1 MEDLNLS
8 MFRAYDIRTPS
19 ASLPPHLS
27 KRLAQAEALY
37 FRDVLNVSGVVVA
50 HDARL
55 SGPAYLEQA
64 VEEYTRVGLDVVYV
78 PTACSASMFYF
89 SAMQYPQYAAVMF
102 GASHNPA
109 GDTGRK
115 ILGPDVR
122 PIAKQIGPEG
132 GLDKIK
138 EFYIQ
143 GKSAPSSP
151 AKGRIT
157 AYDPIGDYISY
168 SMQLAGVAEGGLSGV
183 PILHDYLNGAT
194 GREMMLA
201 FRRAGADL
209 FPMHYTA
216 NGMFPLGDP
225 NPVKPDVVRPGL
237 EALKLGLHLPRSFDS
252 KQGAGERQNLL
263 QEVLTNQQI
272 IERQSFLLGTFFDG
286 DGDRIDFYRGDGQY
300 MSSSFVYAAI
310 LPYIKER
317 FPGEGL
323 VVFADLKSNPL
334 AVIEMAKC
342 GVTVQ
347 VIRNGHSQIKQE
359 MLNTPQAFGAVEES
373 AHFYERFFFEGRG
386 PYCTE
391 NTLYIALLVTRAWT
405 ENPER
410 FDELLGIQAQTCRAR
425 EWGYKFPT
433 DSQRAE
439 ALQAVEEYFKSIGA
453 SAMTKMKSGLELEA
467 TLMRRGVPFDID
479 ADTRLADDWL
489 QVCHRI
495 SQSENGLAR
504 WEVVGANQEIVD
516 DAKRQIAR
524 IVRQFGAGDE
534 YKG

>member
-37 FRDVLNVSGVVVA
+37 FREVLNAPGVVVA

-89 SAMQYPQYAAVMF
+89 SAMKHPQYAAVMF

-115 ILGPDVR
+115 ILGPEVR

-143 GKSAPSSP
+143 GQSAPTSQVR
-151 AKGRIT
+151 GRIT
-157 AYDPIGDYISY
+157 AYDPISDYIDY
-168 SMQLAGVAEGGLSGV
+168 SMRLAGVAEGGLSGV
-183 PILHDYLNGAT
+183 SVLHDYLNGAT

-201 FRRAGADL
+201 FRRAGAAL

-225 NPVKPDVVRPGL
+225 NPVKPDVVCPGL
-237 EALKLGLHLPRSFDS
+237 EALKSGLYLPRNSDN
-252 KQGAGERQNLL
+252 KQIERQN
-263 QEVLTNQQI
+263 
-272 IERQSFLLGTFFDG
+272 FLLGTFFDG

-317 FPGEGL
+317 FPGENL

-391 NTLYIALLVTRAWT
+391 NTLYIALLVTRAWA
-405 ENPER
+405 ENPKR

-479 ADTRLADDWL
+479 ANTRLADDWL

-516 DAKRQIAR
+516 DAKRQIAH